1 MNPVFY
7 IIHTYIICSF
17 ICIISRTKK
26 KKKRA
31 QARINELNGRNSTP
45 HIFSPPL
52 TYRRNQLTEV
62 RKIVCSILLI
72 TAVILSALYIRRYI
86 GDCVVSFPKFGKK
99 QASSSGGRLAGGPPV
114 VQEQRDERAGA
125 DASGLAGGRPVHT
138 VSTYVFLREPPPA
151 QQQRTA
157 NNTYVLRAGCMLIR
171 KPKPTGSIVAGN
183 QEGNRSQVKSH

>member
-1 MNPVFY
+1 MLLFY
-7 IIHTYIICSF
+7 LFLSIFMLFYLHVILPTARRRKVDVR
-17 ICIISRTKK
+17 SRS
-26 KKKRA
+26 RSRLRHLS
-31 QARINELNGRNSTP
+31 RILNRMPEPFPTP
-45 HIFSPPL
+45 NIFSPPL

-114 VQEQRDERAGA
+114 VQEPRDERAGA

-138 VSTYVFLREPPPA
+138 VSTYVFLRELPRPA
-151 QQQRTA
+151 AADGKQH
-157 NNTYVLRAGCMLIR
+157 VRAPCRLHAH
-171 KPKPTGSIVAGN
+171 KETKAYW
-183 QEGNRSQVKSH
+183 

>member
-1 MNPVFY
+1 MDAERAWVGLGTSS
-7 IIHTYIICSF
+7 TYVEVS
-17 ICIISRTKK
+17 KK
-26 KKKRA
+26 KIKKKRA
-31 QARINELNGRNSTP
+31 QARINELNGTNSTP

-138 VSTYVFLREPPPA
+138 VSTYVFLRELPPPSSSGR
-151 QQQRTA
+151 QTTRTCSVQA
-157 NNTYVLRAGCMLIR
+157 AC
-171 KPKPTGSIVAGN
+171 SSGN
-183 QEGNRSQVKSH
+183 QSLLVVL

>member
-1 MNPVFY
+1 MLFY
-7 IIHTYIICSF
+7 LHVILPTARRRKVDVR
-17 ICIISRTKK
+17 SRS
-26 KKKRA
+26 RSRSRLRHLS
-31 QARINELNGRNSTP
+31 RILNRMPEPFPTP
-45 HIFSPPL
+45 NIFSPPL

-138 VSTYVFLREPPPA
+138 VSTYVFLREPPPPPSSSGR
-151 QQQRTA
+151 QTTRTCSVQA
-157 NNTYVLRAGCMLIR
+157 AC
-171 KPKPTGSIVAGN
+171 S
-183 QEGNRSQVKSH
+183 